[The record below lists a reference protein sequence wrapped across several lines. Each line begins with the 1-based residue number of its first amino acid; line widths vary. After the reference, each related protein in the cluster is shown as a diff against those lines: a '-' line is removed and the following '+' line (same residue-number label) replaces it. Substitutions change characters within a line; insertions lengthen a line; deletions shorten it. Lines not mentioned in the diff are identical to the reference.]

1 MSILRAE
8 RFESKS
14 AIFRQLQFMNPTF
27 RVFQRAFV
35 LTIIAVP
42 SCARLLR
49 AEDALSGKFQTPRA
63 FIAAPR
69 RGTCPPS
76 ARSGPELGR
85 NSSDPS
91 QGKHGGAARR
101 EDICRL
107 APRGAL
113 APSQVERVI
122 LTRLDR

>member
-14 AIFRQLQFMNPTF
+14 AIFRQLQFMNPIF

-63 FIAAPR
+63 FIAGLSSRPRAGARAPPQVLEVDPNLDEILR
-69 RGTCPPS
+69 IPHR
-76 ARSGPELGR
+76 ANMAGR
-85 NSSDPS
+85 LVGRTSVASL
-91 QGKHGGAARR
+91 
-101 EDICRL
+101 L
-107 APRGAL
+107 AVL
-113 APSQVERVI
+113 
-122 LTRLDR
+122 

>member
-14 AIFRQLQFMNPTF
+14 AIFRQLQFLNPIF

-49 AEDALSGKFQTPRA
+49 AEDALSGKFQTPTA
-63 FIAAPR
+63 FIVPRAGARAPQVL
-69 RGTCPPS
+69 
-76 ARSGPELGR
+76 EV
-85 NSSDPS
+85 DPNLDEILRIP
-91 QGKHGGAARR
+91 HRANMARR
-101 EDICRL
+101 LVGRTSVASLL
-107 APRGAL
+107 AVL
-113 APSQVERVI
+113 
-122 LTRLDR
+122 

>member
-63 FIAAPR
+63 FIAGLSSRPRAGARAPQVLEVDPNLDEILR
-69 RGTCPPS
+69 IPHR
-76 ARSGPELGR
+76 ANMAGR
-85 NSSDPS
+85 LVGRTSVASL
-91 QGKHGGAARR
+91 
-101 EDICRL
+101 L
-107 APRGAL
+107 AVL
-113 APSQVERVI
+113 
-122 LTRLDR
+122 